1 MARPRMSLH
10 ARVIAACLVLAA
22 CAGSSAAPEQLVLA
36 NVGRIPGLAPVN
48 GSDRSGDLQGPIL
61 GLRAAG
67 NRLLVIG
74 DSILAGTAN
83 RYGGPM
89 CPTLVPLGWRV
100 VVEAEAGQP
109 VQFGRTVLRRRLSE
123 GWDAAVVFLG
133 TNYGG
138 DAERYSKDLTAIVES
153 LAPRPT
159 LLLTATLFKPAM
171 QDVNDVIRAVAASH
185 STVSVLDWSVLSV
198 QPGVLNSDGIH
209 PTTQGHTLLVDS
221 IAAAVGRA
229 PSGTGACLPA
239 LFTDDSL
246 VDDDVMP
253 TTTVPSMT
261 TTSLV
266 GSSTTIPGVTTTTP
280 ATSTVVPTTVRPTT
294 TTVRPTTTTIRK

>member
-1 MARPRMSLH
+1 MSLL
-10 ARVIAACLVLAA
+10 ARVFAAGVILAS
-22 CAGSSAAPEQLVLA
+22 CASSSSAPRQLVLS
-36 NVGRIPGLAPVN
+36 NVGRIPGLGPSA
-48 GSDRSGDLQGPIL
+48 GSDGVGTLQGPTL
-61 GLRAAG
+61 ASRASG

-89 CPTLVPLGWRV
+89 CPTLVPMGWRV

-109 VQFGRTVLRRRLSE
+109 VQFGRAVLRRRLSE

-138 DAERYSKDLTAIVES
+138 DQEKYADELTAIVET

-159 LLLTATLFKPAM
+159 LLLTATLFRPTM
-171 QDVNDVIRAVAASH
+171 QDVNATIKAVAAAH
-185 STVSVLDWSVLSV
+185 SNVSVLDWSVLSV

-209 PTTQGHTLLVDS
+209 PTSEGHVLLVNS

-239 LFTDDSL
+239 LFTDDSA
-246 VDDDVMP
+246 VSGDVMP
-253 TTTVPSMT
+253 TTTIPGS
-261 TTSLV
+261 TTSTIV
-266 GSSTTIPGVTTTTP
+266 GATSTLPGVTTLVP
-280 ATSTVVPTTVRPTT
+280 SSTVTPTSTTVRSTT
-294 TTVRPTTTTIRK
+294 TTVRSTTTTVRK